1 MASNQVGARLVFENA
16 KNFVASQGYDVSQ
29 AVLTQSYVRS
39 EVAMS
44 ATAATYQLPIVTNS
58 SLPTFNT
65 ARPVQLQ
72 DVHVVSEL
80 GIFVASPNSSTAT
93 NYSLYSYANKTAFT
107 SATALALTTLWNGY
121 FSLTVNNQA
130 VVPAIDCYRSY
141 FVPQQQQNTNFNV
154 ASPTS
159 PAQFAID
166 QNDGN
171 SFGFTAIEPNILLN
185 GAANI
190 QAQIVL
196 PSAISSVDANNRIVV
211 IFRTILCQNV
221 TSVK

>member
-1 MASNQVGARLVFENA
+1 MAQNQVGARLVFENA
-16 KNFVASQGYDVSQ
+16 KNFVAGQGYDVSQ

-39 EVAMS
+39 EVALS
-44 ATAATYQLPIVTNS
+44 ATAATYTLPIVTNS

-72 DVHVVSEL
+72 DVHVVSEIGFFL
-80 GIFVASPNSSTAT
+80 AKPSSSTAT
-93 NYSLYSYANKTAFT
+93 DFKLFTYPNSTVFST
-107 SATALALTTLWNGY
+107 SATTLNTLYNG
-121 FSLTVNNQA
+121 FLNIQVNNQN
-130 VVPAIDCYRSY
+130 VLPAIDIYRSY
-141 FVPQQQQNTNFNV
+141 FVPQTQQAANAFYT
-154 ASPTS
+154 TS
-159 PAQFAID
+159 GISLQD

-171 SFGFTAIEPNILLN
+171 FSGFTAIEPNLLLN

-190 QAQIVL
+190 NAQIVL
-196 PSAISSVDANNRIVV
+196 PGAISTVDSGSRLVV

>member
-39 EVAMS
+39 EVALS
-44 ATAATYQLPIVTNS
+44 ATAATYQLPITVNS

-65 ARPVQLQ
+65 ARAVQLQ
-72 DVHVVSEL
+72 DVHVCAEL
-80 GIFVASPNSSTAT
+80 GVFVAKPSSSTDTA
-93 NYSLYSYANKTAFT
+93 YKLYTYPNTAIFT
-107 SATALALTTLWNGY
+107 TGATALNTLYNGY
-121 FSLTVNNQA
+121 LNIQVNNQN
-130 VVPAIDCYRSY
+130 VVPAIDIYRSY
-141 FVPQQQQNTNFNV
+141 FVPQTQQNTNFNV

-159 PAQFAID
+159 PAQWAGD

-190 QAQIVL
+190 VAQVVL
-196 PSAISSVDANNRIVV
+196 PAAISTVDSNSRLIV
-211 IFRTILCQNV
+211 IFRTILCQNI
-221 TSVK
+221 TSVR

>member
-65 ARPVQLQ
+65 CRPVQLQ

-80 GIFVASPNSSTAT
+80 GIFVAAPSSSTDA
-93 NYSLYSYANKTAFT
+93 SFKLYSYPNTAIFTT
-107 SATALALTTLWNGY
+107 SAAAMQTLYNGY
-121 FSLTVNNQA
+121 FNLTVNNQN
-130 VVPAIDCYRSY
+130 VVPAIDIYRSY
-141 FVPQQQQNTNFNV
+141 FVPQTQQNTNFNV
-154 ASPTS
+154 ASPTA
-159 PAQFAID
+159 PAQWAGD

-190 QAQIVL
+190 QAQLVL
-196 PSAISSVDANNRIVV
+196 PSAISSVVANSRIVV